1 MAPIKTLPRRGL
13 KRVYLNKLKNTV
25 MEIKDGKLPK
35 DFKTKF
41 DTKESFHSYFE
52 SLYKQG
58 IEQFLQAELDAHL
71 GYEKHNI
78 EGNNS
83 GNSRNGSF
91 PKTIKSETFGDLV
104 LNIPRDRNGA
114 FEPQIIPKGETM
126 SQKIEDAI
134 LGMYARGMT
143 RSDIVEQVKSI
154 YGISVSESTISTIS
168 DKILADVEEWSKRLL
183 EPQYLIV
190 WMDAVHLKVRVDGK
204 YINNAM
210 HVVIGLRADGIK
222 EVLGMWLNKTESAS
236 FWMSVLSDLKIR
248 GVEDILIACTD
259 NLAGFTKAIKSVFPE
274 TITQLCIVHQ
284 IRNSTKFVVHK
295 DRKTF
300 CNDLKQIYTAVDEQT
315 AAESLKDVKTKWG
328 EKYKYAIDSWENNWE
343 NLIPF
348 LDYPPE
354 LRKIMYTT
362 NTIENLNR
370 GIRKYTKTKVQFPD
384 EKSVK
389 KSVYLAI
396 KNNEKSWTQV
406 IPFWGLIMNQFLVIF
421 GNRCKIKH

>member
-1 MAPIKTLPRRGL
+1 
-13 KRVYLNKLKNTV
+13 

-35 DFKTKF
+35 NFTKKF
-41 DTKESFHSYFE
+41 ETKEGFHSYFE

-71 GYEKHNI
+71 GYEKHKI

-83 GNSRNGSF
+83 GNSRNGF
-91 PKTIKSETFGDLV
+91 FDKTIKSETFGDMV
-104 LNIPRDRNGA
+104 LSIPRDRNGK

-126 SQKIEDAI
+126 SGKIEEAI

-143 RSDIVEQVKSI
+143 RSDIVEQVKSV

-168 DKILADVEEWSKRLL
+168 DKIMVDVEEWAKRSL
-183 EPQYLIV
+183 ETQYLIV
-190 WMDAVHLKVRVDGK
+190 WMDAVHLKIRSDGK
-204 YINNAM
+204 YINQAM
-210 HVVIGLRADGIK
+210 HIVIGLRTDGIK

-236 FWMSVLSDLKIR
+236 FWMTVLSELKTR

-259 NLAGFTKAIKSVFPE
+259 NLAGFTKAIKGIFPE

-284 IRNSTKFVVHK
+284 IRNSMKFVVYK
-295 DRKTF
+295 DLREF
-300 CNDLKQIYTAVDEQT
+300 CKDIKNIYTAINEEQ
-315 AAESLKDVKTKWG
+315 AVEALKIVKTKWG
-328 EKYKYAIDSWENNWE
+328 EKYKYAIDGWERNWE
-343 NLIPF
+343 NLMPF
-348 LDYPPE
+348 LEYPPE

-396 KNNEKSWTQV
+396 MNNEKSWKLPIQKW
-406 IPFWGLIMNQFLVIF
+406 PLIMNQFLVIF
-421 GNRCKIKH
+421 GERCRIEH

>member
-1 MAPIKTLPRRGL
+1 MI
-13 KRVYLNKLKNTV
+13 

-35 DFKTKF
+35 DFAKNF
-41 DTKESFHSYFE
+41 ETKESFHSYFE

-58 IEQFLQAELDAHL
+58 IEQLLQGELDAHL
-71 GYEKHNI
+71 GYQKHKK
-78 EGNNS
+78 EGYNS

-91 PKTIKSETFGDLV
+91 DKTIKSETFGDMV
-104 LNIPRDRNGA
+104 LKIPRDRNGE
-114 FEPQIIPKGETM
+114 FEPQIVPKGETM

-134 LGMYARGMT
+134 MGMYSRGMT
-143 RSDIVEQVKSI
+143 RSDIVEQVKSV

-168 DKILADVEEWSKRLL
+168 DRILVDIEQWTKPSL
-183 EPQYLIV
+183 ETQYLVV
-190 WMDAVHLKVRVDGK
+190 WMDAIHLKIRTDGK
-204 YINNAM
+204 YINQAM
-210 HVVIGLRADGIK
+210 HIIIGLRPDGMK

-236 FWMSVLSDLKIR
+236 FWMSVLSELKTR

-259 NLAGFTKAIKSVFPE
+259 NLTGFTKAIKGVFPD

-284 IRNSTKFVVHK
+284 IRNSMKFVVSK
-295 DRKTF
+295 DLREF
-300 CNDLKQIYTAVDEQT
+300 CKDIKKIYTSINEEQAVQE
-315 AAESLKDVKTKWG
+315 LKSVKLKWG
-328 EKYKYAIDSWENNWE
+328 EKYKYAIEGWERNWE
-343 NLIPF
+343 NLMPF

-370 GIRKYTKTKVQFPD
+370 TIRKYTKTKVQFPD

-396 KNNEKSWTQV
+396 MNNEKCWKMPIQNW
-406 IPFWGLIMNQFLVIF
+406 PLIMNQFLVIF
-421 GNRCKIKH
+421 GSRCKIEH

>member
-1 MAPIKTLPRRGL
+1 
-13 KRVYLNKLKNTV
+13 

-35 DFKTKF
+35 DFAKKF
-41 DTKESFHSYFE
+41 DTKEGFLTYFE
-52 SLYKQG
+52 SLFKQG
-58 IEQFLQAELDAHL
+58 IEQLLRAELDVHL
-71 GYEKHNI
+71 GYEKHKT

-91 PKTIKSETFGDLV
+91 SKTIKSETFGDMV
-104 LNIPRDRNGA
+104 LNIPRDRNGK

-126 SQKIEDAI
+126 SGKIEDAI
-134 LGMYARGMT
+134 LGMYSRGMT

-183 EPQYLIV
+183 EPQYLVV

-284 IRNSTKFVVHK
+284 IRNSMKFVVYK
-295 DRKTF
+295 DRQAF
-300 CNDLKQIYTAVDEQT
+300 CNDLKQIYTAVDEQS
-315 AAESLKDVKTKWG
+315 AAESLKEVKTKWG

-396 KNNEKSWTQV
+396 KNNEKNWTKV
-406 IPFWGLIMNQFLVIF
+406 IPFWGLIMNQFLIIF

>member
-1 MAPIKTLPRRGL
+1 
-13 KRVYLNKLKNTV
+13 

-35 DFKTKF
+35 DFTQKFGTK
-41 DTKESFHSYFE
+41 KEFHSYFE

-58 IEQFLQAELDAHL
+58 IEQFLQAELDEHL
-71 GYEKHNI
+71 GYTKHNI
-78 EGNNS
+78 SGHNS

-91 PKTIKSETFGDLV
+91 GKTIKSETFGDIV
-104 LNIPRDRNGA
+104 LSIPRDRNGT

-126 SQKIEDAI
+126 SGKIEEAI
-134 LGMYARGMT
+134 LGMYSRGMT
-143 RSDIVEQVKSI
+143 RSDIVEQVKSV

-168 DKILADVEEWSKRLL
+168 DKIMIDVEEWTNRGL
-183 EPQYLIV
+183 EAQYLVV
-190 WMDAVHLKVRVDGK
+190 WMDAVHLKIRTDGK
-204 YINNAM
+204 YINQAM
-210 HVVIGLRADGIK
+210 HIVIGLRTDGLK

-236 FWMSVLSDLKIR
+236 FWMTVLMELKTR

-259 NLAGFTKAIKSVFPE
+259 NLVGFTKAIKGVFPE

-284 IRNSTKFVVHK
+284 IRNSMKFVVHK
-295 DRKTF
+295 DRKQF
-300 CNDLKQIYTAVDEQT
+300 CDDMKNIYTSINEEQAVE
-315 AAESLKDVKTKWG
+315 ALKVVKTKWG
-328 EKYKYAIDSWENNWE
+328 EKYKYAIDGWERNWE
-343 NLIPF
+343 NLMPF

-396 KNNEKSWTQV
+396 MNNEKSWKMP
-406 IPFWGLIMNQFLVIF
+406 ILNWGLIMNQFLVIF
-421 GNRCKIKH
+421 GERCQIEH

>member
-1 MAPIKTLPRRGL
+1 
-13 KRVYLNKLKNTV
+13 

-35 DFKTKF
+35 NFTKKF
-41 DTKESFHSYFE
+41 ETKEGFHSYFE

-71 GYEKHNI
+71 GYEKHKI

-83 GNSRNGSF
+83 GNSRNGF
-91 PKTIKSETFGDLV
+91 FDKTIKSETFGDMV
-104 LNIPRDRNGA
+104 LSIPRDRNGK

-126 SQKIEDAI
+126 SGKIEEAI

-143 RSDIVEQVKSI
+143 RSDIVEQVKSV

-168 DKILADVEEWSKRLL
+168 DKIMVDVEEWAKRSL
-183 EPQYLIV
+183 ETQYLIV
-190 WMDAVHLKVRVDGK
+190 WMDAVHLKIRTDGK
-204 YINNAM
+204 YINQAM
-210 HVVIGLRADGIK
+210 HIVIGLRTDGIK

-236 FWMSVLSDLKIR
+236 FWMTVLSELKTR

-259 NLAGFTKAIKSVFPE
+259 NLAGFTKAIKGIFPE

-284 IRNSTKFVVHK
+284 IRNSMKFVVYK
-295 DRKTF
+295 DLREF
-300 CNDLKQIYTAVDEQT
+300 CKDIKNIYTAINEEQ
-315 AAESLKDVKTKWG
+315 AVEALKIVKTKWG
-328 EKYKYAIDSWENNWE
+328 EKYKYAIDGWERNWE
-343 NLIPF
+343 NLMPF
-348 LDYPPE
+348 LEYPPE

-396 KNNEKSWTQV
+396 MNNEKSWKLPIQKW
-406 IPFWGLIMNQFLVIF
+406 PLIMNQFLVIF
-421 GNRCKIKH
+421 GERCRIEH

>member
-1 MAPIKTLPRRGL
+1 
-13 KRVYLNKLKNTV
+13 

-35 DFKTKF
+35 DFAKEFTTK
-41 DTKESFHSYFE
+41 DEFHSYFE

-58 IEQFLQAELDAHL
+58 IEQFLQAELDEHL

-78 EGNNS
+78 SGNNS

-91 PKTIKSETFGDLV
+91 DKTIKSETFGNMV
-104 LNIPRDRNGA
+104 LSIPRDRNGK

-126 SQKIEDAI
+126 SSKIEEAI

-143 RSDIVEQVKSI
+143 RSDIVEQVKSM

-168 DKILADVEEWSKRLL
+168 DKIMIDVEEWTKRSL
-183 EPQYLIV
+183 EAQYLIV
-190 WMDAVHLKVRVDGK
+190 WMDAVHLKIRTEGK
-204 YINNAM
+204 YINQAM
-210 HVVIGLRADGIK
+210 HIVIGLRTDGIK

-236 FWMSVLSDLKIR
+236 FWMTVLSELKTR

-259 NLAGFTKAIKSVFPE
+259 NLAGFTKAIKGVFPE

-284 IRNSTKFVVHK
+284 IRNSMKFVVNK
-295 DRKTF
+295 DLREF
-300 CNDLKQIYTAVDEQT
+300 CKDIKNIYAAINEEQAVKALKI
-315 AAESLKDVKTKWG
+315 VKTKWG
-328 EKYKYAIDSWENNWE
+328 EKYKYAIDGWERNWE
-343 NLIPF
+343 NLMPF
-348 LDYPPE
+348 LEYPPE
-354 LRKIMYTT
+354 LRRIMYTT

-396 KNNEKSWTQV
+396 KNNEKSWELPIQK
-406 IPFWGLIMNQFLVIF
+406 WGLIMNQFLVIF
-421 GNRCKIKH
+421 GNRCRIEY

>member
-1 MAPIKTLPRRGL
+1 
-13 KRVYLNKLKNTV
+13 

-35 DFKTKF
+35 NF
-41 DTKESFHSYFE
+41 TKEFQTKEVFHSYFE

-58 IEQFLQAELDAHL
+58 IEQFLQAELDEHL
-71 GYEKHNI
+71 GYEKHKI

-91 PKTIKSETFGDLV
+91 EKTIKSETFGDMV
-104 LNIPRDRNGA
+104 LSIPRDRNGK

-126 SQKIEDAI
+126 SGKIEDAI

-143 RSDIVEQVKSI
+143 RSDIVEQVKSV

-168 DKILADVEEWSKRLL
+168 DKIMVDVEEWTKRAL

-190 WMDAVHLKVRVDGK
+190 WMDAVHLKIRTDGK
-204 YINNAM
+204 YINQAM
-210 HVVIGLRADGIK
+210 HIVIGLRTDGIK

-236 FWMSVLSDLKIR
+236 FWMTVLSDLKSR

-259 NLAGFTKAIKSVFPE
+259 NLAGFTKAIKGVFPE

-284 IRNSTKFVVHK
+284 IRNSMKFVVSK
-295 DRKTF
+295 DLSEF
-300 CNDLKQIYTAVDEQT
+300 CKDIRIIYTSINEEQAVE
-315 AAESLKDVKTKWG
+315 ALKIVKKKWG
-328 EKYKYAIDSWENNWE
+328 EKYKYAIDGWERNWE
-343 NLIPF
+343 NLMPF
-348 LDYPPE
+348 LEYPPE

-396 KNNEKSWTQV
+396 MNSEKSWQYP
-406 IPFWGLIMNQFLVIF
+406 IQKWGLILNQFLVIF
-421 GNRCKIKH
+421 GERCRIEH

>member
-1 MAPIKTLPRRGL
+1 
-13 KRVYLNKLKNTV
+13 

-35 DFKTKF
+35 NFTKKF
-41 DTKESFHSYFE
+41 ETKEGFHSYFE

-71 GYEKHNI
+71 GYEKHKI

-83 GNSRNGSF
+83 GNSRNGF
-91 PKTIKSETFGDLV
+91 FDKTIKSETFGDMV
-104 LNIPRDRNGA
+104 LSIPRDRNGK

-126 SQKIEDAI
+126 SGKIEEAI

-143 RSDIVEQVKSI
+143 RSDIVEQVKSV

-168 DKILADVEEWSKRLL
+168 DKIMVDVEEWAKRSL
-183 EPQYLIV
+183 ETQYLIV
-190 WMDAVHLKVRVDGK
+190 WMDAVHLKIRTDGK
-204 YINNAM
+204 YINQAM
-210 HVVIGLRADGIK
+210 HIVIGLRTDGIK

-236 FWMSVLSDLKIR
+236 FWMTVLSELKTR

-259 NLAGFTKAIKSVFPE
+259 NLAGFTKAIKGIFPE

-284 IRNSTKFVVHK
+284 IRNSMKFVVYK
-295 DRKTF
+295 DLREF
-300 CNDLKQIYTAVDEQT
+300 CKDIKNIYTAINEEQ
-315 AAESLKDVKTKWG
+315 AVEALKIVKTKWG
-328 EKYKYAIDSWENNWE
+328 EKYKYAIDGWERNWE
-343 NLIPF
+343 NLMPF
-348 LDYPPE
+348 LEYPPE

-396 KNNEKSWTQV
+396 MNNEKSWKLPIQKW
-406 IPFWGLIMNQFLVIF
+406 PLIMNQFLIIF
-421 GNRCKIKH
+421 GERCRIEH

>member
-1 MAPIKTLPRRGL
+1 
-13 KRVYLNKLKNTV
+13 

-35 DFKTKF
+35 EFTKEF
-41 DTKESFHSYFE
+41 QTKESFHSYFE

-58 IEQFLQAELDAHL
+58 IEQFLQAELDEHL

-78 EGNNS
+78 SGNNS

-91 PKTIKSETFGDLV
+91 DKTIKSETFGDMV
-104 LNIPRDRNGA
+104 LSIPRDRNGK

-126 SQKIEDAI
+126 SGKIEQAI

-143 RSDIVEQVKSI
+143 RSDIVEQVKSV

-168 DKILADVEEWSKRLL
+168 DKIMVDVEEWTKRSL
-183 EPQYLIV
+183 ETQYLVV
-190 WMDAVHLKVRVDGK
+190 WMDAVHLKIRTDGK
-204 YINNAM
+204 YINQAM
-210 HVVIGLRADGIK
+210 HIVIGLRADGIK

-236 FWMSVLSDLKIR
+236 FWMSVLSDLKTR

-259 NLAGFTKAIKSVFPE
+259 NLAGFTKAIKGVFPE

-284 IRNSTKFVVHK
+284 IRNSMKFVVYK
-295 DRKTF
+295 DLREF
-300 CNDLKQIYTAVDEQT
+300 CKDIKNIYTAINEEQ
-315 AAESLKDVKTKWG
+315 AVQALKSVKTKWG
-328 EKYKYAIDSWENNWE
+328 EKYKYAIDGWERNWE
-343 NLIPF
+343 NLMPF
-348 LDYPPE
+348 LEYPTE
-354 LRKIMYTT
+354 LRTIMYTT

-396 KNNEKSWTQV
+396 MNNQKSWV
-406 IPFWGLIMNQFLVIF
+406 KPIKKWGLIMNQFLVIF
-421 GNRCKIKH
+421 GNRCRIKH

>member
-1 MAPIKTLPRRGL
+1 
-13 KRVYLNKLKNTV
+13 

-35 DFKTKF
+35 DFTQKFGTK
-41 DTKESFHSYFE
+41 KEFHSYFE

-58 IEQFLQAELDAHL
+58 IEQFLQAELDEHL
-71 GYEKHNI
+71 GYTKHNI
-78 EGNNS
+78 SGHNS

-91 PKTIKSETFGDLV
+91 GKTIKSETFGDIV
-104 LNIPRDRNGA
+104 LSIPRDRNGT

-126 SQKIEDAI
+126 SGKIEEAI
-134 LGMYARGMT
+134 LGMYSRGMT
-143 RSDIVEQVKSI
+143 RSDIVEQVKSV
-154 YGISVSESTISTIS
+154 YGISVSESTISSIS
-168 DKILADVEEWSKRLL
+168 DKILVDVEEWTKRSL
-183 EPQYLIV
+183 EPQYLVV
-190 WMDAVHLKVRVDGK
+190 WMDAVHLKIRTDGK
-204 YINNAM
+204 YINQAM
-210 HVVIGLRADGIK
+210 HIVIGLRTDGMK

-236 FWMSVLSDLKIR
+236 FWMTVLSDLKTR

-259 NLAGFTKAIKSVFPE
+259 NLVGFTKAIKGVFPE

-284 IRNSTKFVVHK
+284 IRNSMKFVVHK
-295 DRKTF
+295 DRKQF
-300 CNDLKQIYTAVDEQT
+300 CDDMKNIYTSINEEQAVE
-315 AAESLKDVKTKWG
+315 ALKVVKTKWG
-328 EKYKYAIDSWENNWE
+328 EKYKYAIDGWERNWE
-343 NLIPF
+343 NLMPF

-396 KNNEKSWTQV
+396 MNNEKSWKMP
-406 IPFWGLIMNQFLVIF
+406 ILNWGLIMNQFLVIF
-421 GNRCKIKH
+421 GERCQIEH

>member
-1 MAPIKTLPRRGL
+1 MI
-13 KRVYLNKLKNTV
+13 

-35 DFKTKF
+35 DFAKEF
-41 DTKESFHSYFE
+41 QTKEGFHSYFE

-58 IEQFLQAELDAHL
+58 IEQFLQAELDEHL

-91 PKTIKSETFGDLV
+91 SKTIKSETFGDMV
-104 LNIPRDRNGA
+104 LNIPRDRNGK

-126 SQKIEDAI
+126 SGKIEDAI
-134 LGMYARGMT
+134 LGMYSRGMT

-154 YGISVSESTISTIS
+154 YGISVSESTISSIS
-168 DKILADVEEWSKRLL
+168 DKILIDVEQWSKRLL

-190 WMDAVHLKVRVDGK
+190 WMDAVHLKVRVEGK

-236 FWMSVLSDLKIR
+236 FWMTVLSDLKIR

-284 IRNSTKFVVHK
+284 IRNSMKFVVYK
-295 DRKTF
+295 DRQTF

-315 AAESLKDVKTKWG
+315 AAESLKEVKKKWG
-328 EKYKYAIDSWENNWE
+328 EKYKYAIDSWENNWQ

-370 GIRKYTKTKVQFPD
+370 SIRKYTKTKVQFPD

-396 KNNEKSWTQV
+396 KNNEKSWTKP
-406 IPFWGLIMNQFLVIF
+406 IPFWGLIMNQFLIIF
-421 GNRCKIKH
+421 GERCKIKH

>member
-1 MAPIKTLPRRGL
+1 MI
-13 KRVYLNKLKNTV
+13 

-35 DFKTKF
+35 DFAKEF
-41 DTKESFHSYFE
+41 QTKEGFHSYFE

-58 IEQFLQAELDAHL
+58 IEQFLQAELDEHL

-91 PKTIKSETFGDLV
+91 SKTIKSETFGDMV
-104 LNIPRDRNGA
+104 LNIPRDRNGK

-126 SQKIEDAI
+126 SGKIEDAI
-134 LGMYARGMT
+134 LGMYSRGMT

-154 YGISVSESTISTIS
+154 YGISVSESTISSIS
-168 DKILADVEEWSKRLL
+168 DKILIDVEDWSKRLL

-190 WMDAVHLKVRVDGK
+190 WMDAVHLKVRIEGK

-210 HVVIGLRADGIK
+210 HVVIGLRPDGIK

-236 FWMSVLSDLKIR
+236 FWMTVLSDLKIR

-284 IRNSTKFVVHK
+284 IRNSMKFVVYK
-295 DRKTF
+295 DRQTF
-300 CNDLKQIYTAVDEQT
+300 CNDLKQIYTAVDEQS
-315 AAESLKDVKTKWG
+315 AAESLKEVKKKWG
-328 EKYKYAIDSWENNWE
+328 EKYKYAIDSWENNWG

-396 KNNEKSWTQV
+396 KNNEKSWTKP
-406 IPFWGLIMNQFLVIF
+406 IPFWGLIMNQFLIIF
-421 GNRCKIKH
+421 GERCKIKH